1 MEGQII
7 KALSGFYYVFHEG
20 TVYQTRARGNFRKRK
35 LTPLVGDDV
44 TFQADNQT
52 DGYILDILPRENEL
66 VRPPV
71 ANIDI
76 AILIFSAVEPD
87 FSTNLTDR
95 FLVAIEKED
104 IRPVIGISKM
114 DLATEEERK
123 AIENYRDIYVN
134 AGYEVFLT
142 GSDVD
147 KAAILDLIHGKTAV
161 IAGQSGVG
169 KSTFLNQ
176 LNPDLTL
183 QTGEISTSLGRG
195 RHTTRHV
202 ELLPIG
208 DGFIADTPGFSS
220 IEWDNLEPENLQ
232 FCFPEIEDRRSGC
245 KFRGCLHENEPNCAV
260 KTAVLEDEIADFRYE
275 HYLQILTELKN
286 RKPRYS

>member
-1 MEGQII
+1 M
-7 KALSGFYYVFHEG
+7 FHEG
-20 TVYQTRARGNFRKRK
+20 VVYQTRARGNFRKRK

-66 VRPPV
+66 IRPPV

-114 DLATEEERK
+114 DLANEVERK
-123 AIENYRDIYVN
+123 AIENYRDIYEN

-208 DGFIADTPGFSS
+208 EGFIADTPGFSS

-275 HYLQILTELKN
+275 HYVQILTELKN

>member
-1 MEGQII
+1 M
-7 KALSGFYYVFHEG
+7 FHEG

-123 AIENYRDIYVN
+123 AIENYRDIYEN

-183 QTGEISTSLGRG
+183 QTEEISTSLGRG

>member
-123 AIENYRDIYVN
+123 AIENYRDIYEN

-183 QTGEISTSLGRG
+183 QTEEISTSLGRG

>member
-1 MEGQII
+1 M
-7 KALSGFYYVFHEG
+7 FHEG